1 MRANPELLKGVNVYW
16 IRFFQLAV
24 FATMFVRDHTRP
36 EMHKALGLDPT
47 DYDLRV
53 FEITSEICKQVFPVT
68 LQYDHPVFIRSMKRL
83 CEIQDGVNAA
93 KARGGLVGL
102 VQRGV
107 LGAQAAVTLTRLYF
121 LPVNRRPLPD
131 DMRLAPSW

>member
-1 MRANPELLKGVNVYW
+1 
-16 IRFFQLAV
+16 
-24 FATMFVRDHTRP
+24 MFVRDHARP
-36 EMHKALGLDPT
+36 EMHKALGLNPT

-68 LQYDHPVFIRSMKRL
+68 LQYNHPVFLRSMKRL
-83 CEIQDGVNAA
+83 CEIQDAVNQA
-93 KARGGLVGL
+93 KAQGGPLSWVRRGL
-102 VQRGV
+102 
-107 LGAQAAVTLTRLYF
+107 LGAEAAVRLTRLYF